1 MDDGELVISSK
12 VSIENVTGLQDWLN
26 SNAATVPGL
35 SENNL
40 TDELYNKLVEQLTI
54 KTVNTTQL
62 DVTDGHLSIKAVEA
76 EKITGLNDLLALKAD
91 ASSVS
96 ALSTKIGSLESSLN
110 DYKTEVSGKFEAIED
125 RLTWHGL
132 Q

>member
-1 MDDGELVISSK
+1 MT
-12 VSIENVTGLQDWLN
+12 IEN
-26 SNAATVPGL
+26 
-35 SENNL
+35 
-40 TDELYNKLVEQLTI
+40 
-54 KTVNTTQL
+54 
-62 DVTDGHLSIKAVEA
+62 SIQHRFYC
-76 EKITGLNDLLALKAD
+76 ILNDLLTLKAD